1 MYSLNSV
8 YLSVEEVPLAAV
20 VVVVV
25 VHLAPLALAVALLV
39 AVKRK
44 RFGNERKKSKCK
56 LGKFLFQ
63 IHFIFAVNICLNTSD
78 EIS

>member
-20 VVVVV
+20 VVVVA
-25 VHLAPLALAVALLV
+25 HLAPLALAVALLV